1 MADDYYRENY
11 SQPGDRYP
19 ALYIRHRRIIE
30 MVGNNEGPALD
41 IGCGS
46 GAMLLDLASRGLT
59 AVGFDISPLML
70 RAADNLFKAHNK
82 GRADLSLNDIENIP
96 YGDEAFSLV
105 VCAGVIE
112 YLRRDDVALRE
123 ISRVLKPEGKA
134 IITVTNSTTPFWA
147 LETLMKRLGMWGQA
161 VSWVKGGEPFPRT
174 KVHSPSSLSRKAKR
188 LGLEETDRAY
198 FHFTP
203 IPFPMDMVLVN
214 ESRRAGLKMESLSRS
229 RLGFLGHGCI
239 LKYRK
244 SVRPI
249 E

>member
-1 MADDYYRENY
+1 
-11 SQPGDRYP
+11 
-19 ALYIRHRRIIE
+19 
-30 MVGNNEGPALD
+30 MVGDNEGSALD

-46 GAMLLDLASRGLT
+46 GAMLLDLASMGMT

-70 RAADNLFKAHNK
+70 RAADNLFKAHNE
-82 GRADLSLNDIENIP
+82 GGADLSLNDIENIP
-96 YGDEAFSLV
+96 YGDEAFNLV
-105 VCAGVIE
+105 VCSGVIE
-112 YLRRDDVALRE
+112 YLRRDDAALQE
-123 ISRVLKPEGKA
+123 ISRVLKPEGHA

-147 LETLMKRLGMWGQA
+147 LETLMKHIGIWGQA

-174 KVHSPSSLSRKAKR
+174 RVHSPSSLSRKAR
-188 LGLEETDRAY
+188 RFGLAETDRAY

-203 IPFPMDMVLVN
+203 IPFPLDMTLVN
-214 ESRRAGLKMESLSRS
+214 ASKKVGLKMEALYRS

-244 SVRPI
+244 SVSSH

>member
-1 MADDYYRENY
+1 
-11 SQPGDRYP
+11 
-19 ALYIRHRRIIE
+19 
-30 MVGNNEGPALD
+30 MVGDNEGSALD

-46 GAMLLDLASRGLT
+46 GAMLLDLASMGMT

-82 GRADLSLNDIENIP
+82 GGADLSLNDIENIP
-96 YGDEAFSLV
+96 YGDEAFNLV
-105 VCAGVIE
+105 VCSGVIE
-112 YLRRDDVALRE
+112 YLRRDDAALQE
-123 ISRVLKPEGKA
+123 ISRVLKPEGHA

-147 LETLMKRLGMWGQA
+147 LETLMKHIGIWGQA

-174 KVHSPSSLSRKAKR
+174 RVHSPSSLSRKAR
-188 LGLEETDRAY
+188 RFGLAETDRAY

-203 IPFPMDMVLVN
+203 IPFPLDMTLVN
-214 ESRRAGLKMESLSRS
+214 ASKKVGLKMEALYRS

-244 SVRPI
+244 NVSSH